1 MQRNITNY
9 QVILIDEFQ
18 NIENSLLENIAICSF
33 NVNKEYKVF
42 LFGDEKQNIYGKLN
56 FENNESNHDKYNHLV
71 QNLKQIIIE
80 KFNLAKLAEKDIK
93 KELLKYLYES
103 DDFKIS
109 NRFNLKDFNK
119 INYISFGNKNYKNE
133 YTQNSEKS
141 YIKIQCL
148 FGSEIQDSISNNSS
162 QFKVIDIRSNNK
174 NDLFTQ
180 YKAAGNEYE
189 NIVIKINSC
198 FVLENEKLIYR
209 YQKRNNNKQVD
220 IDSDITS
227 V

>member
-1 MQRNITNY
+1 MNY

-18 NIENSLLENIAICSF
+18 NIENSLLENIANCCF
-33 NVNKEYKVF
+33 NVKKEYKVF

-56 FENNESNHDKYNHLV
+56 FENNESDHDKYNHLV

-80 KFNLAKLAEKDIK
+80 KFNLAKLAEKDIE

-119 INYISFGNKNYKNE
+119 INYISFGETKYKNE

-148 FGSEIQDSISNNSS
+148 LGSKIQDSISNNSS
-162 QFKVIDIRSNNK
+162 KFKVIDIRSNNK
-174 NDLFTQ
+174 NDVFTQ

-198 FVLENEKLIYR
+198 FVLKNEKLIYR
-209 YQKRNNNKQVD
+209 YQRRNNNEQVD